1 MTHMVISSLE
11 LVPPLLDVFKRN
23 LSLESTLRELALHDF
38 QVESSCSAEEV
49 IWMFESNP
57 LLPGVVLMKE
67 EKFFG
72 MISRRRFRENMSRP
86 YGLDLFRKR
95 PLLSLYEFTHK
106 EPLILPGDISVVGAA
121 QRSLERRPDFL
132 YEPIV
137 VELEAEA
144 YRLLDVHQLL
154 VAQSQIL
161 EQARLLLEEAN
172 QELARLASQDG
183 LTQVANRR
191 SFDKYLDKEWQR
203 LARERSPLSLILC
216 DVDCF
221 KAYNDSYG
229 HQMGDDCLQRVAE
242 AIRETVT
249 RPGDLVSRYGGEEFA
264 VILPNT
270 PTTGAMQI
278 AEEIRSAVKGLGMRH
293 KKSVVCPY
301 VTLSL
306 GVASVLPSYGDSA
319 SPILL
324 IAAADKALYRAKD
337 HGRDR
342 VMLNSTFNE

>member
-1 MTHMVISSLE
+1 MS
-11 LVPPLLDVFKRN
+11 VF
-23 LSLESTLRELALHDF
+23 EG
-38 QVESSCSAEEV
+38 
-49 IWMFESNP
+49 NP
-57 LLPGVVLMKE
+57 LLPGVLLMQE
-67 EKFFG
+67 NKFLG
-72 MISRRRFRENMSRP
+72 MISRRRFREQMSRP

-95 PLLSLYEFTHK
+95 PLLSLYEFTRK
-106 EPLILPGDISVVGAA
+106 ELLVLSGNMSVVKAA
-121 QRSLERRPDFL
+121 QRSLERRSSSL

-137 VELEAEA
+137 VELEAGT

-154 VAQSQIL
+154 VAQSQVL
-161 EQARLLLEEAN
+161 EQARLLLKEAN
-172 QELARLASQDG
+172 QELVQLASQDG

-191 SFDKYLDKEWQR
+191 KFDQYLDEKWQE
-203 LARERSPLSLILC
+203 LARERSPLSLVLC

-221 KAYNDSYG
+221 KAYNDTYG
-229 HQMGDDCLQRVAE
+229 HQMGDDCLQRVAG

-278 AEEIRSAVKGLGMRH
+278 AEEIRSAVKGLGMKH

-306 GVASVLPSYGDSA
+306 GVASVLPAYGGSA

-324 IAAADKALYRAKD
+324 IAAADKALYKAKE

-342 VMLNSTFNE
+342 VILSATPSE

>member
-1 MTHMVISSLE
+1 MVLSSVT
-11 LVPPLLDVFKRN
+11 LVPPLLDVFKGN
-23 LSLESTLRELALHDF
+23 LSLESTLRELALHNF

-49 IWMFESNP
+49 MSVFEGNP
-57 LLPGVVLMKE
+57 LLPGVLLMQE
-67 EKFFG
+67 NKFLG
-72 MISRRRFRENMSRP
+72 MISRRRFREQMSRP

-95 PLLSLYEFTHK
+95 PLLSLYEFTRK
-106 EPLILPGDISVVGAA
+106 ELLVLSGNMSVVKAA
-121 QRSLERRPDFL
+121 QRSLERRSSSL

-137 VELEAEA
+137 VELEAGT

-154 VAQSQIL
+154 VAQSQVL
-161 EQARLLLEEAN
+161 EQARLLLKEAN
-172 QELARLASQDG
+172 QELVQLASQDG

-191 SFDKYLDKEWQR
+191 KFDQYLDEKWQE
-203 LARERSPLSLILC
+203 LARERSPLSLVLC

-221 KAYNDSYG
+221 KAYNDTYG
-229 HQMGDDCLQRVAE
+229 HQMGDDCLQRVAG

-278 AEEIRSAVKGLGMRH
+278 AEEIRSAVKGLGMKH

-306 GVASVLPSYGDSA
+306 GVASVLPAYGGSA

-324 IAAADKALYRAKD
+324 IAAADKALYKAKE

-342 VMLNSTFNE
+342 VILSATPSE